1 MMAGMIKYKAFVII
15 HPEKGAK
22 LFFIFIY
29 NIFDTVN
36 CSFYSIFN
44 IFSNFFNF
52 CSCFFRSPFFFYF
65 LSPVNLPTPSFAA
78 PLAWSIFSSI
88 DMIMT
93 PFI

>member
-1 MMAGMIKYKAFVII
+1 MQK
-15 HPEKGAK
+15 KGSK

-65 LSPVNLPTPSFAA
+65 
-78 PLAWSIFSSI
+78 
-88 DMIMT
+88 
-93 PFI
+93 FITG